1 MVDSSSVVLLVA
13 SVILHSC
20 TATPQYF
27 GGFGRPGFPGNGFSP
42 TSANNIN
49 VNVVTGGIHSSGM
62 SPFGGSLFPYLMLPN
77 SMDSFSRPNI
87 EMRSFS
93 HSYAREM
100 GNTRATMAR
109 SFYNSPYMLH
119 AKAYQQLMNKKAAKE
134 K

>member
-1 MVDSSSVVLLVA
+1 MVDSSSVVLLVII
-13 SVILHSC
+13 VILHSC
-20 TATPQYF
+20 TAAPQYF
-27 GGFGRPGFPGNGFSP
+27 GG
-42 TSANNIN
+42 
-49 VNVVTGGIHSSGM
+49 GIPSSGM